1 MTDSIDITQLILE
14 KHPNADK
21 SILNRLRLLIEK
33 HNLKWILFE
42 EEVTFVMKHICEAKG
57 VELNDFAKN
66 YVIGREYY
74 LHGKVT
80 KLERESLKIFKNSF
94 NKKYGRYFHKARS
107 LWVANYLGAY
117 IYLDDCCLDNP
128 KMYFIEIDIERE
140 YRARYGGNRQQ
151 KLRKGRVDIVS
162 GDEIIEFKKD
172 IIDCN
177 AVGQLLR
184 YLKSSNKV
192 KGKLVAL
199 QIHSDALGLIATL
212 NNSGFDI
219 SYEKVIL
226 YLDKSN

>member
-1 MTDSIDITQLILE
+1 MTDSLDITQLILE

-21 SILNRLRLLIEK
+21 SILDRLRFLIEK

-42 EEVTFVMKHICEAKG
+42 EEVTFVMQHICEAKG

-66 YVIGREYY
+66 YVIAREYY
-74 LHGKVT
+74 FHGKVT
-80 KLERESLKIFKNSF
+80 KLEGENLKIFKHSF
-94 NKKYGRYFHKARS
+94 NKKYGISFWKTKN
-107 LWVANYLGAY
+107 LWVANYLVAY

-128 KMYFIEIDIERE
+128 KMYFVEVDIERE
-140 YRARYGGNRQQ
+140 YKARFGGSRQQ
-151 KLRKGRVDIVS
+151 KLRKGRVDLVN
-162 GDEIIEFKKD
+162 GDEIIEFKKN

-184 YLKSSNKV
+184 YLKSCNKV

-212 NNSGFDI
+212 NNSGFDL

-226 YLDKSN
+226 YLDESN